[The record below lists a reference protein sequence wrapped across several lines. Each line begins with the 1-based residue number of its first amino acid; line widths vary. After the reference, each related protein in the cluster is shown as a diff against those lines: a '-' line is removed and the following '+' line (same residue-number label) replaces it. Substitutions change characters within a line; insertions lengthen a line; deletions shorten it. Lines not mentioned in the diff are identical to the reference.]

1 MTTTTTTQDGGEAIL
16 EAFRNLGI
24 DYIVSS
30 PGSEWAPVWEALA
43 RQQINETPG
52 PRYVNCWH
60 ETLAV
65 NVASGYTRV
74 TGKMQAVLLHAGVGL
89 LQGSMGI
96 QGAVVGEVPMLVCS
110 GEAISYGENPE
121 IDPQAQW
128 YRNLSVVGGPDRFAN
143 AFTKWSGRATSP
155 HTLYEQLVRAG
166 ELAQRVPQGPTFLD
180 IPIETMIHDWTPGSK
195 MRAIADAPR
204 TRPADADIAALAD
217 LILQSRSPLIITDS
231 AGREVAGFNSL
242 VELAELF
249 AIPVVESA
257 ALYAN
262 FPKSHPLYLGGQSE
276 RYLQHADLVI
286 LASSR
291 APWYPPQDGPKNA
304 TVVAMGETV
313 IKDYMVYQ
321 NLFADRYVEGDITL
335 ALGLLVEAL
344 RPMASQHE
352 PAIEARRQA
361 WAEEHD
367 RLEEATYAAESAAS
381 ASSPIDPAWL
391 CAVLSDVMPDDVV
404 YAEEV
409 TTHRG
414 AVGRHVRWDR
424 PQSYYKTNGGLG
436 QGLGLAL
443 GVKLAKPDQPVVA
456 LMGDGGFL
464 YNPVTQAFG
473 VACEADLPFMTVL
486 FNNGCY
492 EAMKGNHLAYYP
504 DGNAAR
510 SNIWHGVHIPGPDY
524 AKLVDPFGGYGERVE
539 DPAQLAQ
546 ALRNGLQAVQEGRIA
561 LIDVAL
567 NK

>member
-24 DYIVSS
+24 DYIISS

-65 NVASGYTRV
+65 NIASGYTRV

-166 ELAQRVPQGPTFLD
+166 ELAQRVPQGPSFLD

-195 MRAIADAPR
+195 MRLVAGAPK
-204 TRPADADIAALAD
+204 TRPADEDIAGLAD
-217 LILQSRSPLIITDS
+217 LVAQSRSPLIITDS
-231 AGREVAGFNSL
+231 AGREVQGFNNL
-242 VELAELF
+242 VALAELF

-276 RYLQHADLVI
+276 RYLNDADLVI
-286 LASSR
+286 LAGSR
-291 APWYPPQDGPKNA
+291 APWYPPQAGPQRA
-304 TVVAMGETV
+304 TVVAMGETP

-321 NLFADRYVEGDITL
+321 NLFADRYVEGDLTL
-335 ALGLLVEAL
+335 CLGLLADAL
-344 RPMASQHE
+344 RPEAAKQAEHSGAAGASGPRSTTGWRKQ
-352 PAIEARRQA
+352 PAPRNRRPAPAAPSIRRGWARR
-361 WAEEHD
+361 
-367 RLEEATYAAESAAS
+367 
-381 ASSPIDPAWL
+381 
-391 CAVLSDVMPDDVV
+391 
-404 YAEEV
+404 
-409 TTHRG
+409 
-414 AVGRHVRWDR
+414 
-424 PQSYYKTNGGLG
+424 
-436 QGLGLAL
+436 
-443 GVKLAKPDQPVVA
+443 
-456 LMGDGGFL
+456 
-464 YNPVTQAFG
+464 
-473 VACEADLPFMTVL
+473 
-486 FNNGCY
+486 
-492 EAMKGNHLAYYP
+492 
-504 DGNAAR
+504 
-510 SNIWHGVHIPGPDY
+510 
-524 AKLVDPFGGYGERVE
+524 
-539 DPAQLAQ
+539 
-546 ALRNGLQAVQEGRIA
+546 
-561 LIDVAL
+561 
-567 NK
+567 